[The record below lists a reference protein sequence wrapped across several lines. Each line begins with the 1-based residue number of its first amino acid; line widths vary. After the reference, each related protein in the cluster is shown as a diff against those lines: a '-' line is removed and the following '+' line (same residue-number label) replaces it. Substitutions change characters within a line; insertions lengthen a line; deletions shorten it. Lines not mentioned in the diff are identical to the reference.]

1 MAGSRDH
8 TGGEHS
14 GSDHGGGGH
23 SHAAPANAGRAFAIG
38 IALNAAIVIVE
49 AVFGFLSHSMALIA
63 DAGHNLS
70 DVLGLALSWGA
81 SILAARKASDSH
93 TYGLRKAS
101 ILAALANA
109 MLLLVATG
117 AVLLES
123 IERLWDHT
131 PIDEAT
137 VIVVASVAVVING
150 GSALLFLRGK
160 DDDLNIRSAYL
171 HLAGDA
177 AIALGVVAA
186 GAVIYFT
193 HWYLLDPITSIVV
206 SLLILGATWSL
217 FRQSLALA
225 LAAVPQGIDL
235 AKVRAFLEGLPGV
248 ANVHDLHVWPISTTE
263 TALTAHLSI
272 AKMPVDSA
280 FVRDAAHEL
289 HEKFEI
295 GHSTIQL
302 ETGSDEGCALGPGDA
317 I

>member
-1 MAGSRDH
+1 M
-8 TGGEHS
+8 
-14 GSDHGGGGH
+14 
-23 SHAAPANAGRAFAIG
+23 
-38 IALNAAIVIVE
+38 
-49 AVFGFLSHSMALIA
+49 
-63 DAGHNLS
+63 
-70 DVLGLALSWGA
+70 
-81 SILAARKASDSH
+81 
-93 TYGLRKAS
+93 
-101 ILAALANA
+101 
-109 MLLLVATG
+109 
-117 AVLLES
+117 
-123 IERLWDHT
+123 
-131 PIDEAT
+131 
-137 VIVVASVAVVING
+137 
-150 GSALLFLRGK
+150 
-160 DDDLNIRSAYL
+160 
-171 HLAGDA
+171 
-177 AIALGVVAA
+177 
-186 GAVIYFT
+186 IYFT